1 MNYMYINDKGDWE
14 CQYCCT
20 SALIYESVLHFP
32 DCPVILAEK
41 KVDCEHKWIEVYN
54 GVKCTKCKL
63 FYPDNGNYFAPL
75 DDLPF

>member
-1 MNYMYINDKGDWE
+1 MNWMYINDDGDWT

-20 SALIYESVLHFP
+20 SALMFESVLHFP

-41 KVDCEHKWIEVYN
+41 PANTVLQSDSGYAPPKEVDSIE
-54 GVKCTKCKL
+54 
-63 FYPDNGNYFAPL
+63 